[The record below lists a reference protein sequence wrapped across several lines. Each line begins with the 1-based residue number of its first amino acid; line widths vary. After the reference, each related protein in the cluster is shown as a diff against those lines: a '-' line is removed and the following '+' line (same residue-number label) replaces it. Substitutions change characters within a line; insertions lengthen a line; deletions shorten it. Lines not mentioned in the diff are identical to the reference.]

1 MQGLPLLALALAD
14 LALARTAGWT
24 APVPLALLAVS
35 WAEARAAGRD
45 PAAWL
50 SLCSRCLAGAGVLA
64 LTLFSTVHAAAERL
78 LAVAPSVRIRG
89 IAPAL
94 TVLLEEEAV
103 IPRQLQPALSDRAG
117 RRLVDQLTAQ
127 GALRELTGRAAFRIY
142 GL

>member
-1 MQGLPLLALALAD
+1 MRPFTRGLISVLALALAD

-78 LAVAPSVRIRG
+78 LAPT
-89 IAPAL
+89 PAKGSL
-94 TVLLEEEAV
+94 GHFHSCFPGDAGLE
-103 IPRQLQPALSDRAG
+103 QLSA
-117 RRLVDQLTAQ
+117 RLA
-127 GALRELTGRAAFRIY
+127 
-142 GL
+142 

>member
-1 MQGLPLLALALAD
+1 MAVGAAAVWMGQADGGGEMQGLPLLALALAD
-14 LALARTAGWT
+14 LALARTAGW
-24 APVPLALLAVS
+24 AAALALA
-35 WAEARAAGRD
+35 
-45 PAAWL
+45 
-50 SLCSRCLAGAGVLA
+50 
-64 LTLFSTVHAAAERL
+64 LFSTVHAAAERL